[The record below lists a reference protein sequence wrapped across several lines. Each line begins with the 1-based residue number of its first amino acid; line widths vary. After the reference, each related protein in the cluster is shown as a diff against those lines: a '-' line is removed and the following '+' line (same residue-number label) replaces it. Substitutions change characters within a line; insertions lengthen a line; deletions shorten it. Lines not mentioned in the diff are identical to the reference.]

1 MTLLPFDLVL
11 TVAASAAILWL
22 GLFVWARHPT
32 RIGTILF
39 GLMAFSFSAWTA
51 ADWLV
56 HIETIILPPTIIG
69 WKMLLY
75 LSACLGP
82 SLAIHAAVHLARRP
96 TPRQVRLLYV
106 LSAAAFFALAAGLI
120 GRSFPSLAV
129 STVGLL
135 TLGAS
140 TGLVLTIVAAITIGI
155 ELYPHLHASAL
166 PLVERRR
173 AAYGILI
180 LTPFLIA
187 NILQFTAT
195 PLPTGFILP
204 SLASLFLIFSLM
216 AFLRTAWL
224 DVEMQPLEVFLLFL
238 VAFAT
243 VIFLRSRDEA
253 EALVTFFGTGAVA
266 AFGILAV
273 HDVRSERAQR
283 EHAEDMAKEFKAIE
297 EAKSDF
303 VAMVAHQL
311 RSPLGGIRS
320 SAAMLEAG
328 DYGAV
333 PTKAREAAILM
344 RSAAARLLA
353 LAETYLNVSK
363 LDMGRFETTPIPTNV
378 RSDVQEIVDEMAS
391 AAQTKGLRLHVTF
404 APGFPEVLVL
414 DQEVL
419 RHVVFNLLDNAV
431 KYTEQGMVSLAL
443 AKTDTDVVIEVWDT
457 GPGMSQE
464 EIHHL
469 FQKFHRGSAGNAHA
483 TDGTGL
489 GLFIV
494 RRLVEAAHGHIAVTS
509 QGADTGTTF
518 RVTLPA
524 HEVV

>member
-1 MTLLPFDLVL
+1 
-11 TVAASAAILWL
+11 
-22 GLFVWARHPT
+22 
-32 RIGTILF
+32 
-39 GLMAFSFSAWTA
+39 
-51 ADWLV
+51 
-56 HIETIILPPTIIG
+56 
-69 WKMLLY
+69 
-75 LSACLGP
+75 
-82 SLAIHAAVHLARRP
+82 
-96 TPRQVRLLYV
+96 
-106 LSAAAFFALAAGLI
+106 
-120 GRSFPSLAV
+120 
-129 STVGLL
+129 
-135 TLGAS
+135 
-140 TGLVLTIVAAITIGI
+140 
-155 ELYPHLHASAL
+155 
-166 PLVERRR
+166 
-173 AAYGILI
+173 
-180 LTPFLIA
+180 
-187 NILQFTAT
+187 
-195 PLPTGFILP
+195 
-204 SLASLFLIFSLM
+204 
-216 AFLRTAWL
+216 
-224 DVEMQPLEVFLLFL
+224 
-238 VAFAT
+238 
-243 VIFLRSRDEA
+243 
-253 EALVTFFGTGAVA
+253 
-266 AFGILAV
+266 LAV

-283 EHAEDMAKEFKAIE
+283 EHAEDMAKEFKASE